1 MIPQIQRAC
10 SGGRTRVALRVPVVL
25 ITLVAGAVGTASCGQ
40 GSPGV
45 ASPPAPRTVAPRP
58 EPSATQTLP
67 QASDLPKHA
76 VTSDKKPMLSP
87 GRTMATGYT
96 GSIFLTGLANN
107 WNVRL
112 EKPVEQEMPD
122 GKMRT
127 YVHGRG
133 KNGMT
138 VSVGYA
144 DHKNMSSLL
153 CDAGTKEPG
162 DFEFLASCTG
172 LDVAGIDHA
181 KASSWLDRAKKE
193 TDSLYEKQVTK
204 TGIEQEY
211 VVSGVLVSG
220 PVRMALHRTYGRYSL
235 RILGGAA
242 V

>member
-1 MIPQIQRAC
+1 MIPQIRRAC
-10 SGGRTRVALRVPVVL
+10 SGGRTWVALRVPVVL
-25 ITLVAGAVGTASCGQ
+25 ITLIAGAVGTASCGQ

-45 ASPPAPRTVAPRP
+45 ASPPTPRTVAARP

-76 VTSDKKPMLSP
+76 VTSDKQATLSP

-96 GSIFLTGLANN
+96 GNDFLTGLAKD
-107 WNVRL
+107 WKVRL

-138 VSVGYA
+138 VSAGYA

-153 CDAGTKEPG
+153 CAAGTKEPG

-193 TDSLYEKQVTK
+193 TDSLYEKQVAK

-220 PVRMALHRTYGRYSL
+220 PVRMVLHRTYGRYSL

>member
-1 MIPQIQRAC
+1 M
-10 SGGRTRVALRVPVVL
+10 
-25 ITLVAGAVGTASCGQ
+25 
-40 GSPGV
+40 
-45 ASPPAPRTVAPRP
+45 
-58 EPSATQTLP
+58 
-67 QASDLPKHA
+67 
-76 VTSDKKPMLSP
+76 TSDKKPMLSP

>member
-1 MIPQIQRAC
+1 M
-10 SGGRTRVALRVPVVL
+10 
-25 ITLVAGAVGTASCGQ
+25 
-40 GSPGV
+40 
-45 ASPPAPRTVAPRP
+45 
-58 EPSATQTLP
+58 
-67 QASDLPKHA
+67 
-76 VTSDKKPMLSP
+76 TSDKQATLSP

-96 GSIFLTGLANN
+96 GNDFHRTGEG
-107 WNVRL
+107 L
-112 EKPVEQEMPD
+112 EGPTRKPVEQEMPD

-138 VSVGYA
+138 VSAGYA

-153 CDAGTKEPG
+153 CAAGTKEPG
-162 DFEFLASCTG
+162 DFEFLASCTD

-204 TGIEQEY
+204 TGIEREY

-220 PVRMALHRTYGRYSL
+220 PVRMVLHRTYERYSL

>member
-10 SGGRTRVALRVPVVL
+10 SGGRTWVALRVPVVL
-25 ITLVAGAVGTASCGQ
+25 ITLIAGAVGTASCGQ

-45 ASPPAPRTVAPRP
+45 ASPPTPRTVAPRP

-67 QASDLPKHA
+67 QASNLPKHA
-76 VTSDKKPMLSP
+76 VTSDKQATLSP

-96 GSIFLTGLANN
+96 GNDFLTGLAKD
-107 WNVRL
+107 WKVRL

-138 VSVGYA
+138 VSAGYA

-153 CDAGTKEPG
+153 CAAGTKEPG

-220 PVRMALHRTYGRYSL
+220 PVRMVLHRTYGRYSL